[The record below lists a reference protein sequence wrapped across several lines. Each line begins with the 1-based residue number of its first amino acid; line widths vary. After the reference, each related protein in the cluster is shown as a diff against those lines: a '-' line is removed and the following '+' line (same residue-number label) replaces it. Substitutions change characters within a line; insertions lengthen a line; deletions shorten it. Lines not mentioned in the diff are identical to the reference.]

1 MVVEKHYNAFNTLKK
16 EKQISKNELEQWF
29 EIVVMN
35 TMMAELF
42 SNLYFNSLNKTVLM
56 KVKFQHLVSLK
67 KRRSDENLAINQL
80 KIISLGGE
88 KTLIVQVLYENGS
101 VEYNVEY

>member
-1 MVVEKHYNAFNTLKK
+1 
-16 EKQISKNELEQWF
+16 
-29 EIVVMN
+29 
-35 TMMAELF
+35 
-42 SNLYFNSLNKTVLM
+42 M

-80 KIISLGGE
+80 KIISLGGG
-88 KTLIVQVLYENGS
+88 KDFDQVLYENGS

>member
-1 MVVEKHYNAFNTLKK
+1 
-16 EKQISKNELEQWF
+16 
-29 EIVVMN
+29 
-35 TMMAELF
+35 
-42 SNLYFNSLNKTVLM
+42 M